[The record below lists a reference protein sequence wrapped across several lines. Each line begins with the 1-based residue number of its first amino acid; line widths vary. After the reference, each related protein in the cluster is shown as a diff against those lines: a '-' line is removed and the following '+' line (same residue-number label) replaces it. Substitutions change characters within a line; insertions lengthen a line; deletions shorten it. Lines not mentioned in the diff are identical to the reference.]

1 MISLSLGLDI
11 ILVVLLLVTII
22 YALVLSRRLSVLR
35 SSKTDLEDFIKRMNE
50 ASARAE
56 ASLTGLKQT
65 AGATKAELDQPLA
78 KAQSLRDELM
88 FLIDRADAAGERLAN
103 ASSTGATSGGA
114 SAATGAAGRKAPR
127 AATQPN
133 PNAGGGGMRDAG
145 SDDDGDSPRSK
156 AERDLMNALKNAR

>member
-11 ILVVLLLVTII
+11 LLVVLLLVTIV

-50 ASARAE
+50 ASARAQ

-65 AGATKAELDQPLA
+65 AVATKAELDQPLA

-103 ASSTGATSGGA
+103 ASSSGASAGATSA
-114 SAATGAAGRKAPR
+114 SSAAASRKAPR
-127 AATQPN
+127 PAAKPDAA
-133 PNAGGGGMRDAG
+133 PSGPGAGDAG
-145 SDDDGDSPRSK
+145 PDDDETPRSK